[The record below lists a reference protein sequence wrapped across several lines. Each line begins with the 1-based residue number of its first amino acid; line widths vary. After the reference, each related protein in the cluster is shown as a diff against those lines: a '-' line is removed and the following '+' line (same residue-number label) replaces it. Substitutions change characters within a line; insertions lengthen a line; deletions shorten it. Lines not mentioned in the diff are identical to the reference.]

1 MATSRIVMPALLV
14 GRLLASG
21 TEVVA
26 QTFTFEQSFPATT
39 ATVLEVTTERSK
51 ITVRAGKSEEV
62 VVVGRVSVRVAWNS
76 PRDAMALARAIAA
89 QPPVEH
95 TGDTVRLQIP
105 SDARTR
111 RAVTIA
117 YEVQVP
123 AGTRVMTQSES
134 GATRVEG
141 VRAAVSV
148 RTQSSAITLVDLGET
163 LIDTGS
169 GAVSV
174 DGAGPLCVT
183 TSSSGIDV
191 ARVSG
196 GLVVRTQSGRVTASL
211 VSDGDVDVETGS
223 SAITVTGVDGRFAAS
238 TQSGRVRVSGNP
250 RLPWTVTTGSSAI
263 EAEFRSG
270 AAFTLDASLGS
281 GSVQTQNLSV
291 EGESDT
297 RHIAGSLAW
306 GGPVAQFTSRSGSI
320 KLRSA
325 GS

>member
-1 MATSRIVMPALLV
+1 M
-14 GRLLASG
+14 
-21 TEVVA
+21 
-26 QTFTFEQSFPATT
+26 
-39 ATVLEVTTERSK
+39 
-51 ITVRAGKSEEV
+51 
-62 VVVGRVSVRVAWNS
+62 
-76 PRDAMALARAIAA
+76 
-89 QPPVEH
+89 
-95 TGDTVRLQIP
+95 
-105 SDARTR
+105 RTR
-111 RAVTIA
+111 SR
-117 YEVQVP
+117 
-123 AGTRVMTQSES
+123 
-134 GATRVEG
+134 
-141 VRAAVSV
+141 SV

-163 LIDTGS
+163 LVDTGS

-320 KLRSA
+320 KLRAA